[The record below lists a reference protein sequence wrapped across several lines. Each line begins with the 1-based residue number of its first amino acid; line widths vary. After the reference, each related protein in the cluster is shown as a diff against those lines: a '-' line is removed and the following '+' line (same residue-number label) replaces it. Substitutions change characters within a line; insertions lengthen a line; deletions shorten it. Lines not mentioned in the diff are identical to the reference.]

1 MVGCTGAYFAL
12 PSSKRKPLVTF
23 LSCKWFLSANEF
35 IGVKSL
41 SELETE
47 HLARVT
53 IQATRRAEFLKKQG
67 KKPAKPSLL
76 SRDRIEDDEELLPT
90 DDEDETSEEEY
101 VDIDT
106 DEEEPTTGLSDS
118 FFSGLMDLSLFRWYQ
133 RHILSR
139 PQLTFQKPE
148 RKVLFTYPNKMTL
161 ITLGRV
167 DNEHESL
174 ASRYARSRPSG
185 NSPAQVEARSK
196 FMHERPVGSAS
207 VNISKWKKTVHKPH
221 VDRRPYG
228 VESEGIDGSGE
239 GHHEECELPPDSVFP
254 DSDRLDSFMQQMCDA
269 IHDEPMDV
277 DTNMVSGHVNG
288 VEPTVL
294 HSDNLKDPGMDIGAK
309 ESDTTTAE
317 AILETS

>member
-106 DEEEPTTGLSDS
+106 DEEEPTT
-118 FFSGLMDLSLFRWYQ
+118 
-133 RHILSR
+133 
-139 PQLTFQKPE
+139 
-148 RKVLFTYPNKMTL
+148 
-161 ITLGRV
+161 GRV